1 VFTER
6 LVKALEQHPGV
17 LRAGV
22 VNNIPFSGNSG
33 KSAAYVSGHSLRP
46 GESPRGHYSY
56 GVGGDYFRALGFS
69 LREGRFLAAADS
81 RRRERVCVVDED
93 FARYYWPH
101 TSALGQHLFQGSAAR
116 PEEEAFTV
124 VGVVSSA
131 KQAGLTED
139 TTQGA
144 VYYPYL
150 HRPDSRFYVVVRAA
164 AVPEALG
171 RTLESVVRQI
181 DPELAVSDLRS
192 MDDRIADSLL
202 VRRFPA
208 LLAGLF
214 SGMALLLTVIGTYG
228 VVSYAV
234 AQRRREIGVRV
245 ALGARPA
252 QIRRHFLRLALRLAV
267 GGTLLGSMGA
277 WFAGKTMQAVL
288 FQVRALDGM
297 TLAGTVM
304 IVLLASLGA
313 CLLPAR
319 RAARIS
325 PMQALAE
332 N

>member
-1 VFTER
+1 
-6 LVKALEQHPGV
+6 VKALEQQPGV

-33 KSAAYVSGHSLRP
+33 KSAVSVSGYVRRP
-46 GESPRGHYSY
+46 RESPRGHYSY
-56 GVGGDYFRALGFS
+56 GVGGDYFRALGYS
-69 LREGRFLAAADS
+69 LREGRFLDAADS

-101 TSALGQHLFQGSAAR
+101 SSAIGQHLFQGSAAGT
-116 PEEEAFTV
+116 EEEAFTV

-131 KQAGLTED
+131 KQAGLTDE
-139 TTQGA
+139 TAQGA
-144 VYYPYL
+144 VYYPYI

-164 AVPEALG
+164 VVPEAVG
-171 RTLESVVRQI
+171 RTLQRIVRQI
-181 DPELAVSDLRS
+181 DPDLAVSDLRS
-192 MDDRIADSLL
+192 MNDRIADSLQ
-202 VRRFPA
+202 VRRSPA

-234 AQRRREIGVRV
+234 AQRRRVMGVRM

-252 QIRRHFLRLALRLAV
+252 QIRHHFLLLALRLAV
-267 GGTLLGSMGA
+267 GGTLLGSIGA
-277 WFAGKTMQAVL
+277 WFAGETMQAVL
-288 FQVRALDGM
+288 FQVRALDGV
-297 TLAGTVM
+297 TLAGAAA
-304 IVLLASLGA
+304 IVLLVSLVT
-313 CLLPAR
+313 CLLPAC

-332 N
+332 S